1 MAGPITCMSSTQS
14 LIDSLVRRKD
24 ELGTATTDLYRLPRD
39 EFTSARDEL
48 AKRLRREDKR
58 AQADEVK
65 ALRKPTAAAWLVNQ
79 LSHQATGD
87 LRKLLSA
94 GEKMRKART
103 TTQLRQAAAAER
115 EAIAK
120 LLQRA
125 EGIAGDQ
132 SAATIERVRETLHA
146 AAGDVGVGE
155 VVASGRLDKE
165 QQLVGFGG
173 AALAP
178 DDGKRQTTAAESKRG
193 GEARDAIKQ
202 RDEDRRRRREREAA
216 KRKLQQTEQ
225 AHGRAL
231 AEAERAQAELKRAA
245 AELREARE
253 RDQALSSP

>member
-1 MAGPITCMSSTQS
+1 
-14 LIDSLVRRKD
+14 LVRHKD
-24 ELGTATTDLYRLPRD
+24 DLSTATTDLYRLPRD

-48 AKRLRREDKR
+48 AKRLRRGDRR

-94 GEKMRKART
+94 GERMRRART
-103 TTQLRQAAAAER
+103 ATELREAAAAER
-115 EAIAK
+115 EAIAR

-132 SAATIERVRETLHA
+132 SAATSERVRETLHA

-165 QQLVGFGG
+165 QRLVGFGRAG
-173 AALAP
+173 LVADDREGQTKAAK
-178 DDGKRQTTAAESKRG
+178 GKG
-193 GEARDAIKQ
+193 GREAREASKK
-202 RDEDRRRRREREAA
+202 RDEDRRRRREHEAA
-216 KRKLQQTEQ
+216 KRKLQQAEQ
-225 AHGRAL
+225 AHGRAV
-231 AEAERAQAELKRAA
+231 AEAERARAELKRAA
-245 AELREARE
+245 VELREARE
-253 RDQALSSP
+253 RDQALSTP